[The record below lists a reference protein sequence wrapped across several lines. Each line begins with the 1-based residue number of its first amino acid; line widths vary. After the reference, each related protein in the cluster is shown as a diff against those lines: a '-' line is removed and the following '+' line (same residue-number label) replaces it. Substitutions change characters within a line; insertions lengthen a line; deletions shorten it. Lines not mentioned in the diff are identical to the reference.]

1 MSAGHEDV
9 VQLASPANS
18 FKSLEVLPLEGYGGV
33 PKRGGG
39 GSGKRGTERFGSWW
53 GATLDPGNREQGAG
67 SRGGEPDLSH
77 TLKPL
82 PRGL

>member
-33 PKRGGG
+33 PKREGGWKWEEG
-39 GSGKRGTERFGSWW
+39 
-53 GATLDPGNREQGAG
+53 D
-67 SRGGEPDLSH
+67 
-77 TLKPL
+77 
-82 PRGL
+82 